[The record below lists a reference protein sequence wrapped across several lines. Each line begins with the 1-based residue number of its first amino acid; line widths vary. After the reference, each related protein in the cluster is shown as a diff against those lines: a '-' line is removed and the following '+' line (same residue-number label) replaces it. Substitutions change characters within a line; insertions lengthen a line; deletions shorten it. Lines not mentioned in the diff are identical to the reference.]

1 MRRTA
6 WSPPVRML
14 ALIATITALLAFGA
28 TGAFAA
34 PTEPTLSVA
43 ELDSILSTNPAGVS
57 GYFLTVTRGST
68 IDALDATVLGTTI
81 TDGMS
86 GASDSLIL
94 FESADPAI
102 ERMGGIANGMSGSP
116 LYVTVE
122 GVDYLVGAV
131 SFGDIFTR
139 NGMGLATPIGAMS
152 AIENGVG
159 STSLSSLARPAVTA
173 SGVKSTIVI
182 TDDASAF
189 EDVGSGTL
197 VVEPLASAFVGGVRP
212 GSAPFAALEAAGA
225 AQGLSLVR
233 TGATAGMQS
242 TFSAPFEPGASMS
255 ALLSRGDL
263 WYGAIG
269 TVTYAD
275 GDVVVGFGHP
285 LMHEGDTSLYLT
297 NAWIDGIWG
306 NTMFPYKIGRPGVT
320 RGTVLQDRGA
330 GIAAEVGALP
340 EETTV
345 TARATRVDTG
355 RSEEATSWIVRRIVD
370 SADGEYGPLTA
381 IATYVAGS
389 RLFDQAAVKGSALT
403 TTTVVVTDGTE
414 TYEVVRTSLVDSGVD
429 VVSAVN
435 EDVLQITSALAAVN
449 CPGVATASILSV
461 DLESAIST
469 ARRAGKVVDV
479 QTPDG
484 ITWGD
489 NLVRVSYL
497 RHGVAATQTV
507 DVTLTVPFGTPLDG
521 ELTVTGGTGDPLDDF
536 DFDFEMDTEW
546 SRDTVADVV
555 KDLREA
561 TPTNRIGITYRSV
574 AAPSDDDGGFGPM
587 PELPPAMLSEL
598 APAAASEL
606 TAAVDVDLAMS
617 GSVTKAATQLMVTA
631 RSPVNYFSRTRIS
644 GIVLGAEDGVVEIY
658 RRYAGETTESR
669 VATAE
674 VDPSGYFSV
683 YSPVMRKNAR
693 FRVVYTGT
701 DEALASTTTMWV
713 KTRAYIRARTSTK
726 SVARGKYVTISAML
740 APAGTT
746 GRVVFERY
754 DGRRWVKLSTRTL
767 KAGAASYRYKASI
780 RGVNKVRVRYLGGP
794 INASRTSYTKKFTV
808 R

>member
-6 WSPPVRML
+6 WSPPVRLL
-14 ALIATITALLAFGA
+14 ALLATVMALLAFGA

-57 GYFLTVTRGST
+57 GYFLTVTRGAT
-68 IDALDATVLGTTI
+68 IDALDATVVGTTM
-81 TDGMS
+81 TDGTS
-86 GASDSLIL
+86 GAPDALIL
-94 FESADPAI
+94 FESNDPLI
-102 ERMGGIANGMSGSP
+102 DRLGGIANGMSGSP

-122 GVDYLVGAV
+122 GIDYLVGAV
-131 SFGDIFTR
+131 AYGDVFTR
-139 NGMGLATPIGAMS
+139 NGMGLATPIDSMS
-152 AIENGVG
+152 AIGSGVG
-159 STSLSSLARPAVTA
+159 ATRLSGLVRPAVTA
-173 SGVKSTIVI
+173 AGVKSTIVI
-182 TDDASAF
+182 TNDASKF
-189 EDVGSGTL
+189 EDAGSGTL
-197 VVEPLASAFVGGVRP
+197 VVEPLASAFVGGIRP

-233 TGATAGMQS
+233 TGAPAGMQS

-269 TVTYAD
+269 TVTYTD
-275 GDVVVGFGHP
+275 GDAVVGFGHP
-285 LMHEGDTSLYLT
+285 LMHEGETSLFLA
-297 NAWIDGIWG
+297 NAWIDGIWA
-306 NTMFPYKIGRPGVT
+306 NTMFPYKIGRPGMT

-330 GIAAEVGALP
+330 GVAAEVGALP

-355 RSEEATSWIVRRIVD
+355 RVEEATSWIARRIVD
-370 SADGEYGPLTA
+370 SADGENGPLAA
-381 IATYVAGS
+381 IATYIPGS

-435 EDVLQITSALAAVN
+435 EDVLQITSALSAVN
-449 CPGVATASILSV
+449 CPGVATSSILSV

-469 ARRAGKVVDV
+469 ERRAGKVVDV
-479 QTPDG
+479 QTPEG

-536 DFDFEMDTEW
+536 DFEMDAEW

-555 KDLREA
+555 TELREA
-561 TPTNRIGITYRSV
+561 TPTNRIGVTYRAG

-587 PELPPAMLSEL
+587 PELPPAMLSEP
-598 APAAASEL
+598 APAAATEL
-606 TAAVDVDLAMS
+606 TASVDVDLAMS
-617 GSVTKAATQLMVTA
+617 GTASKVVTQLMVTPRA
-631 RSPVNYFSRTRIS
+631 PVNYFSRTSIS
-644 GIVLGAEDGVVEIY
+644 GTVMGAENGVVEIY

-674 VDPSGYFSV
+674 VDPSGAFWA
-683 YSPVMRKNAR
+683 YSPVMRKNAL
-693 FRVVYTGT
+693 FRVVYKGT

-713 KTRAYIRARTSTK
+713 KTRAYISARTSTK

-746 GRVVFERY
+746 GRVVFERH

-767 KAGAASYRYKASI
+767 KAGTASYRYKASV